1 MKQRMTTHPLLCS
14 RTARRAL
21 LCLMTFAG
29 AWAYGEVQS
38 GPRLPKPPSPVNTA
52 GAKEP
57 AVISRVKLL
66 LDKHSLSLEVLATRP
81 VTPTITAL
89 EGPRRLVID
98 LPNAKMSAQRKRI
111 PVDSDEISA
120 VRLNQY
126 LQNPPVARVVLD
138 LRKPL
143 SYTLDT
149 SGNRLIIRLHAEGE
163 QVTAKPPSA
172 TSLSGGGDPAVV
184 PVSLS
189 DSGTV
194 VFADRLAPGASV
206 AAGSDATV
214 LRLPRGGEVRVCP
227 RTNISVTHS
236 RNGPDL
242 MLGMSNGAMETHY
255 ALENSA
261 DSVLTPDFR
270 ILLRGPGE
278 FHYAISA
285 DSHGNT
291 CVRTLPGDTA
301 PVLVSELMGDET
313 FKVNPGEQYYFP
325 SGASSTANMTLRPRR
340 LTDAEA
346 DALAGCGCPGPSVP
360 VLRTALPPTE
370 PVPAAS
376 LQAPV
381 HLAQPGD
388 EAKPIPKQAGE
399 APSSPVNLALAE
411 PETAALPP
419 VRPNDVHVKVDA
431 RFVFPAPGRPATA
444 AAPAPIREAR
454 NLPFTMRPTPV
465 AALITPPAPD
475 PPRPAKL
482 HKGAMGKLKSFFSG
496 MFH

>member
-1 MKQRMTTHPLLCS
+1 MKPRSTPCPLVSSRVACGAIFCLATLTGILALAEMQSRPQLPKS
-14 RTARRAL
+14 RTAVAA
-21 LCLMTFAG
+21 AG
-29 AWAYGEVQS
+29 MKQ
-38 GPRLPKPPSPVNTA
+38 
-52 GAKEP
+52 P
-57 AVISRVKLL
+57 AVISRVKLS
-66 LDKHSLSLEVLATRP
+66 LDKDSTSLEVLSTYP
-81 VTPTITAL
+81 VEPMITTL

-98 LPNAKMSAQRKRI
+98 LPNAKMSAMRRRI

-120 VRLNQY
+120 VRLNEY
-126 LQNPPVARVVLD
+126 LLSPPVARIVLD

-143 SYTLDT
+143 SYALDT
-149 SGNRLIIRLHAEGE
+149 SGNRLIIHLHPEGE

-172 TSLSGGGDPAVV
+172 ASFSGGMDPAVV
-184 PVSLS
+184 PVSFS
-189 DSGTV
+189 DSGSV

-206 AAGSDATV
+206 VSGSDATI

-227 RTNISVTHS
+227 RTSVSVTHS

-313 FKVNPGEQYYFP
+313 FKVEPGEQYYFP
-325 SGASSTANMTLRPRR
+325 SGASSTANVTLRPRR

-360 VLRTALPPTE
+360 VLRASLPSTP
-370 PVPAAS
+370 PVPAAN
-376 LQAPV
+376 LQSAV

-388 EAKPIPKQAGE
+388 EAKPMPKQQGE

-419 VRPNDVHVKVDA
+419 PRPNDVHVKVDA
-431 RFVFPAPGRPATA
+431 RFVFPAPGRPAAA
-444 AAPAPIREAR
+444 AAPIKEAKS
-454 NLPFTMRPTPV
+454 LPFTMRPTPV
-465 AALITPPAPD
+465 AAVITPPAPD
-475 PPRPAKL
+475 PPPAKPR
-482 HKGAMGKLKSFFSG
+482 KGALGKLKRFFSG

>member
-1 MKQRMTTHPLLCS
+1 MKSRSTSYPLVSS
-14 RTARRAL
+14 RVALFVILYLAGFAPITARA
-21 LCLMTFAG
+21 
-29 AWAYGEVQS
+29 EVQS
-38 GPRLPKPPSPVNTA
+38 RHPLPKSQSAVGA
-52 GAKEP
+52 GGNKQP
-57 AVISRVKLL
+57 AVISRVKLS
-66 LDKHSLSLEVLATRP
+66 LDKDSISLEVLSSYP
-81 VTPTITAL
+81 VAPMITTL

-98 LPNAKMSAQRKRI
+98 LPNAKMSAMRKRI

-126 LQNPPVARVVLD
+126 LLNPPVARIVLD
-138 LRKPL
+138 IRKPL
-143 SYTLDT
+143 SYALDT
-149 SGNRLIIRLHAEGE
+149 TGDRLIIRLHLEGE
-163 QVTAKPPSA
+163 QVTARPPA
-172 TSLSGGGDPAVV
+172 VTSSSGGGDPAVV
-184 PVSLS
+184 PVSFA
-189 DSGTV
+189 DSGSV

-206 AAGSDATV
+206 VSGSDATI
-214 LRLPRGGEVRVCP
+214 LRLPHGGEVRVCP
-227 RTNISVTHS
+227 RTSVSVTHS

-242 MLGMSNGAMETHY
+242 MLGMNNGAMETHY

-285 DSHGNT
+285 DTHGNT

-313 FKVNPGEQYYFP
+313 FKVEPGEQYYFP
-325 SGASSTANMTLRPRR
+325 SGASSTANLVLRPRR

-360 VLRTALPPTE
+360 VLRASVPPT
-370 PVPAAS
+370 PTVPAAS
-376 LQAPV
+376 LQSSV

-388 EAKPIPKQAGE
+388 QASPIPKQQGD
-399 APSSPVNLALAE
+399 APSSPVNLALAD

-419 VRPNDVHVKVDA
+419 PRPNDVHVKVDA
-431 RFVFPAPGRPATA
+431 RFVFPGAARPAAA
-444 AAPAPIREAR
+444 AAPPIQEAK

-465 AALITPPAPD
+465 AAVITPPTPD
-475 PPRPAKL
+475 PPPSKPR
-482 HKGAMGKLKSFFSG
+482 KGAFGKLKSFFSG